1 MSSVKAIP
9 KKSWLFTMNEWIRR
23 TLILEKLAVE
33 NLQQVILA
41 ENLLWLNS

>member
-9 KKSWLFTMNEWIRR
+9 KKSCLFTMNEWIRR

-33 NLQQVILA
+33 NLQ
-41 ENLLWLNS
+41 